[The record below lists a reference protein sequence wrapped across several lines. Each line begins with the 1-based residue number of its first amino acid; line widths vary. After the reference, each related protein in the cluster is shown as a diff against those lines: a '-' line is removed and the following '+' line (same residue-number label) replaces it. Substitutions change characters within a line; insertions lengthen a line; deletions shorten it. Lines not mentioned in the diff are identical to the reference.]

1 MHSAD
6 DILKSFNKANVK
18 RKNWE
23 ALWQDCYDYSL
34 PQREDFY
41 HSNAQQ
47 NKGENRME
55 KIFDE
60 TALNALPEFASRM
73 LSGLV
78 PPFDKFIKLRA
89 GQFVSSAD
97 REAVNNGLSR
107 VGEALEIYLKNS
119 NFNQEIYEAILEV
132 AVGTGTI
139 LFEEGTRANKP
150 FKFTAV
156 PLTRLWLEKDAFD
169 RVGKVFYRPHTCA
182 RDLSARYA
190 DLPKEAA
197 DLAEK
202 EPDKEVEVIDCTYW
216 DEAREEEDVYI
227 RKVMLKDTMEILMEE
242 EYVGEGSNPWIVFR
256 WSKSAG
262 EVYGRGP
269 LLQVLPAIKTAN
281 LVKQLLLENA
291 DITVTGIW
299 QAEDDGVLNPDT
311 VLLEPGAI
319 IPKAPGSRGLEALQ
333 SASNPDLSQ
342 FILGDM
348 QFNIRKGLY
357 NEQLGRPDKTP
368 MTATEVAERMADLS
382 RQIGAPISRIL
393 AEGMRPLIRR
403 ALYILRKQGY
413 IDQIMIGEDAV
424 EIQFESP
431 LAQAQRFERIANR
444 QRFIADAQGM
454 FGPEITLLLT
464 KPLEYLRNQA
474 RDYDIEE
481 DSLNTLA
488 EARKVQKQIQAAAQQ
503 TLAAQGGQPGSAEQ
517 S

>member
-1 MHSAD
+1 MHNPD
-6 DILKSFNKANVK
+6 DILKSFNNAKTK

-34 PQREDFY
+34 PHREDFY
-41 HSNAQQ
+41 HSNKQQ
-47 NKGENRME
+47 NRGENRME

-78 PPFDKFIKLRA
+78 PPFDKFIKLKA
-89 GQFVSSAD
+89 GQFVPVKD
-97 REAVNNGLSR
+97 RESINNGLSV
-107 VGEALEIYLKNS
+107 VGETLELYLKNS
-119 NFNQEIYEAILEV
+119 NFNQEMYEAVLEV
-132 AVGTGTI
+132 AVGTGTM
-139 LFEEGTRANKP
+139 LFEEGTRSNKP

-156 PLTRLWLEKDAFD
+156 PLTRLWLDKDAYD
-169 RVGKVFYRPHTCA
+169 RVGKVYYKPHTRAC
-182 RDLSARYA
+182 DLEPRYG

-197 DLAEK
+197 MLADK
-202 EPDKEVEVIDCTYW
+202 DPDKEVEIIDCTYW
-216 DEAREEEDVYI
+216 DASREEEDVYV
-227 RKVMLKDTMEILMEE
+227 RKVLLKDTMEIVMEE
-242 EYVGEGSNPWIVFR
+242 EYVGEGANPWIIFR

-291 DITVTGIW
+291 DITVTGMW

-311 VLLEPGAI
+311 VLLEPGVI
-319 IPKAPGSRGLEALQ
+319 IPKAPGSKGLEALR

-413 IDQIMIGEDAV
+413 IDPIMIGEDAIDV
-424 EIQFESP
+424 QFESP

-444 QRFIADAQGM
+444 QRFMADAQGM
-454 FGPEITLLLT
+454 FGPEVAMLVA

-488 EARKVQKQIQAAAQQ
+488 EAKKIQQSLQEAAQAAIAQQ
-503 TLAAQGGQPGSAEQ
+503 GPPPTEQQG
-517 S
+517 